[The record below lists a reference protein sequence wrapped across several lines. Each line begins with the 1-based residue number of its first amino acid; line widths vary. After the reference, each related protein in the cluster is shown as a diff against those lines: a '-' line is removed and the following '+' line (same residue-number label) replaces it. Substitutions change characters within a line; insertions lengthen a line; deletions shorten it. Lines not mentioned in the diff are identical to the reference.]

1 MPKVSVVMSSYN
13 HARFIAQAIRSVL
26 DQSFDDFEFIIFEN
40 GSTDNS
46 LEIIKSFSD
55 PRIIFHTTKTNQG
68 SSGGMNQAIECANGD
83 YLALL
88 NSDDY
93 FLPGKLE
100 RQVKELDANES
111 IGAAFSLPLIVDERG
126 SPHPDPGHI
135 DFFKDRHL
143 DRFSYL
149 HYFFFHGNCLAHP
162 TAIIR
167 RSAFD
172 QIGSYDTRLRR
183 VPDLDYWIRLVARYD
198 IMLIDEELTAIRFL
212 DDKSNESGPR
222 PEVWA
227 ASRWEASHVMRHYL
241 NLDNTTF
248 AKVFRNE
255 ITSLH
260 LDGLDRRVQ
269 LGKIAVSAQDVSAH
283 ALGLDLL
290 YEAITHKLPGIT
302 ASEVQEL
309 SGVLDIFG
317 LRVRHSLDLA
327 TQNLSR
333 VSNDLEATRGELQA
347 IKNSKSWRMTEWA
360 RNLLRV
366 ANSWRSP
373 KNGGD

>member
-143 DRFSYL
+143 DRFCEYVGWSCL
-149 HYFFFHGNCLAHP
+149 VGNHWVHGLLPIERCP
-162 TAIIR
+162 PWRQVR
-167 RSAFD
+167 RQAAS
-172 QIGSYDTRLRR
+172 
-183 VPDLDYWIRLVARYD
+183 WH
-198 IMLIDEELTAIRFL
+198 
-212 DDKSNESGPR
+212 ESGC
-222 PEVWA
+222 
-227 ASRWEASHVMRHYL
+227 
-241 NLDNTTF
+241 
-248 AKVFRNE
+248 
-255 ITSLH
+255 I
-260 LDGLDRRVQ
+260 
-269 LGKIAVSAQDVSAH
+269 
-283 ALGLDLL
+283 
-290 YEAITHKLPGIT
+290 
-302 ASEVQEL
+302 
-309 SGVLDIFG
+309 
-317 LRVRHSLDLA
+317 
-327 TQNLSR
+327 
-333 VSNDLEATRGELQA
+333 
-347 IKNSKSWRMTEWA
+347 
-360 RNLLRV
+360 
-366 ANSWRSP
+366 
-373 KNGGD
+373 